1 MRKLRWNIFLTI
13 MFICVF
19 IYGIRFVED
28 GGESADIEE
37 YLTFIITD
45 SENLDNTM
53 SVKCWKQNE
62 DKYLVFFPSYANL
75 RKTVIHLDSPKQIFI
90 GDIELSEG
98 RNCDFLEL
106 EKEYSIRVDEES
118 EKTIQFIQS
127 AEVPCMDI
135 VTSHSN
141 LDKIN
146 NDKDLKES
154 VSICVRNCDGKIDYY
169 SHLFDDQIRG
179 RGNSTW
185 GLYEKK
191 PYNIYLNREASLL
204 DMNSS
209 KEWVMLANASDATN
223 LRNKIVYD
231 FIKDIKRD
239 DIISPECEYVDL
251 YVDGE
256 YLGLYLLCEKLQSI
270 IESSSVNDGILF
282 CMNNARSKMNYP
294 ETAIEFKDLFFEVV
308 DSEEYT
314 EETNRQFEDFLREA
328 DEKLYG
334 DEWSE
339 YIDKKSFAVKYLI
352 EEIFSNIDA
361 KNASQYYYWNQ
372 EKNCLFCGPYWD
384 YDLTFGDLTFIQWIH
399 PDNLFVH
406 DGLWYNQVFTHDEF
420 NDFYKAIYRDEFMPI
435 INEYLEHKITET
447 YNIIEKASENNF
459 IRWSETYRNDN
470 CSPRELLDYLSEHA
484 EFLNS
489 IWLRNER
496 YYRVDFRCDGA
507 LPIISLYLPEGTSAK
522 QIPTP
527 KVLGLEENHIWH
539 DEDTGME
546 LDDEYLISDD
556 LSLYIDT
563 DVQAASEGT
572 PKRPDYKVIL
582 AILTIVLL
590 FASFVVLLC
599 IDYRNTDWRGKASL

>member
-154 VSICVRNCDGKIDYY
+154 VSICVRNWDGKIDYY

-191 PYNIYLNREASLL
+191 P
-204 DMNSS
+204 
-209 KEWVMLANASDATN
+209 
-223 LRNKIVYD
+223 
-231 FIKDIKRD
+231 
-239 DIISPECEYVDL
+239 
-251 YVDGE
+251 
-256 YLGLYLLCEKLQSI
+256 
-270 IESSSVNDGILF
+270 
-282 CMNNARSKMNYP
+282 
-294 ETAIEFKDLFFEVV
+294 
-308 DSEEYT
+308 
-314 EETNRQFEDFLREA
+314 
-328 DEKLYG
+328 
-334 DEWSE
+334 
-339 YIDKKSFAVKYLI
+339 
-352 EEIFSNIDA
+352 
-361 KNASQYYYWNQ
+361 
-372 EKNCLFCGPYWD
+372 
-384 YDLTFGDLTFIQWIH
+384 
-399 PDNLFVH
+399 
-406 DGLWYNQVFTHDEF
+406 
-420 NDFYKAIYRDEFMPI
+420 
-435 INEYLEHKITET
+435 
-447 YNIIEKASENNF
+447 
-459 IRWSETYRNDN
+459 
-470 CSPRELLDYLSEHA
+470 
-484 EFLNS
+484 
-489 IWLRNER
+489 
-496 YYRVDFRCDGA
+496 
-507 LPIISLYLPEGTSAK
+507 
-522 QIPTP
+522 
-527 KVLGLEENHIWH
+527 
-539 DEDTGME
+539 
-546 LDDEYLISDD
+546 
-556 LSLYIDT
+556 
-563 DVQAASEGT
+563 
-572 PKRPDYKVIL
+572 
-582 AILTIVLL
+582 
-590 FASFVVLLC
+590 
-599 IDYRNTDWRGKASL
+599 